1 MSRKFDYSKVMP
13 RYSVIV
19 ILFTLVSFA
28 VIGKSAY
35 IMTAQK
41 DYWEKVASTQK
52 KDCAPLNII
61 RRTGN
66 ATGNGTHR

>member
-13 RYSVIV
+13 RYSVIA

-41 DYWEKVASTQK
+41 D
-52 KDCAPLNII
+52 
-61 RRTGN
+61 
-66 ATGNGTHR
+66 